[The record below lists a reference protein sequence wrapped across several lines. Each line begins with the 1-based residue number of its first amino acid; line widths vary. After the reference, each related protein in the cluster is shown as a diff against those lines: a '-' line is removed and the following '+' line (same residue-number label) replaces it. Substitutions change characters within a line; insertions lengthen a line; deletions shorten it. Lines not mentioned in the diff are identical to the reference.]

1 MFVRVTKDEVTLE
14 EPDDCGRLH
23 VEASGVDDER
33 VKEALRDD
41 ALGAL
46 EHDHAL
52 LDPIGL
58 RRLAAGRVGDD
69 WDERFGAMVDYA
81 TRKGWVGSDG
91 RLQAH
96 LERTAS

>member
-1 MFVRVTKDEVTLE
+1 MFVRVTHDEVTLE

-23 VEASGVDDER
+23 VDASGVDDDR
-33 VKEALRDD
+33 VRKALRDG
-41 ALGAL
+41 ALGVL
-46 EHDHAL
+46 ENDHAL
-52 LDPIGL
+52 LEPTAL

-81 TRKGWVGSDG
+81 TRKGWVGPDG

-96 LERTAS
+96 LGRTAS

>member
-1 MFVRVTKDEVTLE
+1 MFIRITHDQVTLE

-23 VEASGVDDER
+23 VEARGVDDER
-33 VKEALRDD
+33 VVRALREQ

-46 EHDHAL
+46 EADDAV
-52 LDPIGL
+52 LDPMAL
-58 RRLAAGRVGDD
+58 KRLAADRVGAD

-81 TRKGWVGSDG
+81 TGKGWVGPDG

-96 LERTAS
+96 VERAS